1 MILFNKEVLLENK
14 EQLDEFC
21 NILMDET
28 FNETSRNGI
37 KILIQYLQ
45 DCFDADQRL
54 IDMVQQR
61 LSEDIIPIV
70 SVEFH
75 QFTDLNELDFL
86 LISTEDRE
94 LTHYEEMLF
103 NELCDICF
111 GNMKGLFDRLC
122 LEA

>member
-28 FNETSRNGI
+28 FNETSKNGI